1 VASSRW
7 RRLEELKVS
16 IVIPTYNEEKTIL
29 KKLENTLELNYPKKD
44 MELVVVD
51 CSDDR
56 TPEIV
61 EERLRGR
68 GEIRLILDH
77 EDERRGLPYSLNKGY
92 SIATG
97 EVIVKTDCD
106 AMLDRDALKSAASS
120 FADER
125 IGCVTGRAV
134 PMGSRSEESY
144 RGLNMTI
151 QLLESRIDSTI
162 IAHGPFT
169 AFRRRLLQKIDEDS
183 LADDSELSLKIRK
196 QGYRSILNPAVIFYE
211 KTSEEGREEQKTRR
225 ASGLVRLMWRNK
237 TLFLNPRYGLYGLII
252 FPFNFTAMVIL
263 PLLLSPLLLPMMKLG
278 FRGGT
283 LLETEQFLL
292 RGMGRLLSKR
302 ATVFWEP
309 DANIRG

>member
-1 VASSRW
+1 M
-7 RRLEELKVS
+7 KVS

-44 MELVVVD
+44 VELVVVD
-51 CSDDR
+51 CSDDM
-56 TPEIV
+56 TPKIV
-61 EERLRGR
+61 EERLGGR
-68 GEIRLILDH
+68 GGIRLVLDH

-97 EVIVKTDCD
+97 EIIVKTDCD
-106 AMLDRDALKSAASS
+106 AMLDKDALKSAVSS

-134 PMGSRSEESY
+134 TIGSRAEESY
-144 RGLNMTI
+144 RGLNLKI

-169 AFRRRLLQKIDEDS
+169 AFRRRLVQNIDEDS
-183 LADDSELSLKIRK
+183 LADDSELSLKIRR
-196 QGYRSILNPAVIFYE
+196 QGYRSILNPAVLFYE
-211 KTSEEGREEQKTRR
+211 KTSEEGRAEQKTRR

-237 TLFLNPRYGLYGLII
+237 SLFLNPKYGLYGLLV
-252 FPFNFTAMVIL
+252 FPFNFAAIVAL
-263 PLLLSPLLLPMMKLG
+263 PLILSPLLLPMMKLG
-278 FRGGT
+278 VRGGT

>member
-1 VASSRW
+1 M
-7 RRLEELKVS
+7 KVS
-16 IVIPTYNEEKTIL
+16 IVIPTYNEEKTII
-29 KKLENTLELNYPKKD
+29 KKLENTLELNYPKD
-44 MELVVVD
+44 DLEIVIVD
-51 CSDDR
+51 CSSDA
-56 TPEIV
+56 TPKLV
-61 EERLRGR
+61 EEFRDR
-68 GEIRLILDH
+68 GEIELVFDH
-77 EDERRGLPYSLNKGY
+77 EDERKGLPYSLNKGY
-92 SIATG
+92 SIAMG
-97 EVIVKTDCD
+97 EIVIKTDCD
-106 AMLDRDALKSAASS
+106 AMLNEYSLKYALSS
-120 FADER
+120 FEHDR

-134 PMGSRSEESY
+134 PVGSESEESY
-144 RGLNMTI
+144 RDLNVKI

-196 QGYRSILNPAVIFYE
+196 QGYRSILDPEVIFYE
-211 KTSEEGREEQKTRR
+211 KTSEEGRAEQKTRR

-237 TLFLNPRYGLYGLII
+237 TLFLNPRYGLYGLLV
-252 FPFNFTAMVIL
+252 FPFNFTAIVIL

-278 FRGGT
+278 VRGGT

>member
-1 VASSRW
+1 M
-7 RRLEELKVS
+7 KIS

-29 KKLENTLELNYPKKD
+29 KKLENTLDLNYPKKD
-44 MELVVVD
+44 MELIVVD

-56 TPEIV
+56 TPNIV
-61 EERLRGR
+61 EERLGGR

-77 EDERRGLPYSLNKGY
+77 EEERRGLPYSLNKGY
-92 SIATG
+92 SMATG
-97 EVIVKTDCD
+97 DIVVKTDCD
-106 AMLDRDALKSAASS
+106 AMLDRDALKSAVSS
-120 FADER
+120 FEEDR

-134 PMGSRSEESY
+134 PMGSRSEEIY
-144 RGLNMTI
+144 RGLNMKI

-169 AFRRRLLQKIDEDS
+169 AFRRPLLQKIDEDS
-183 LADDSELSLKIRK
+183 LADDSELSLKIRR
-196 QGYRSILNPAVIFYE
+196 QGYRSILNPEVIFYE

-237 TLFLNPRYGLYGLII
+237 TLFLNPKYGLYGLLV
-252 FPFNFTAMVIL
+252 FPFNFTAIVIL

-278 FRGGT
+278 VRGGT

>member
-1 VASSRW
+1 M
-7 RRLEELKVS
+7 KVS
-16 IVIPTYNEEKTIL
+16 IVVPTYNEEKTIL
-29 KKLENTLELNYPKKD
+29 KKLKNTLEMNYPKKD
-44 MELVVVD
+44 MELIVVD

-56 TPEIV
+56 TPKIV
-61 EERLRGR
+61 EECLGGL

-77 EDERRGLPYSLNKGY
+77 EEERQGLPYSLNKGY
-92 SIATG
+92 SMATG
-97 EVIVKTDCD
+97 DIIVKTDCD
-106 AMLDRDALKSAASS
+106 AMLDEDALKHALSS
-120 FADER
+120 FEDDR

-134 PMGSRSEESY
+134 PIGSKSEESY
-144 RGLNMTI
+144 RDLNARI

-169 AFRRRLLQKIDEDS
+169 AFRRRLLKKIDDDS

-196 QGYRSILNPAVIFYE
+196 QGYRSILNPEVIFYE
-211 KTSEEGREEQKTRR
+211 KTSEEGREEQKARR

-237 TLFLNPRYGLYGLII
+237 TLFLNPKYGLYGLVV
-252 FPFNFTAMVIL
+252 FPFNFSTIVVL
-263 PLLLSPLLLPMMKLG
+263 PILLSPLLLPMMKLG
-278 FRGGT
+278 VRGGT

-292 RGMGRLLSKR
+292 LGIGRLLSKK

>member
-1 VASSRW
+1 
-7 RRLEELKVS
+7 LKIS

-29 KKLENTLELNYPKKD
+29 KKLENTLDLNYPKKD
-44 MELVVVD
+44 MELIVVD

-56 TPEIV
+56 TPHIV
-61 EERLRGR
+61 EERLGGR

-77 EDERRGLPYSLNKGY
+77 EEERRGLPYSLNKGY
-92 SIATG
+92 SMATG
-97 EVIVKTDCD
+97 DIVVKTDCD
-106 AMLDRDALKSAASS
+106 AMLDRDALKSAVSS
-120 FADER
+120 FEEDR

-144 RGLNMTI
+144 RGLNMKI

-169 AFRRRLLQKIDEDS
+169 AFRRLLVQKIDEDS
-183 LADDSELSLKIRK
+183 LADDSELSLKIRR
-196 QGYRSILNPAVIFYE
+196 QGYRSILNPEVIFYE

-237 TLFLNPRYGLYGLII
+237 TLFLNPKYGLYGLLV
-252 FPFNFTAMVIL
+252 FPFNFTAIVIL

-278 FRGGT
+278 VRGGT